1 MNRRKFLGNTALFSV
16 PLMLQGVPVFAGD
29 GALHPFLQALTMPTG
44 NCDKILVVIQL
55 NGGNDGL
62 NMVIPL
68 DRYTE
73 LGSAR
78 PNLLIPPPNP
88 GNPDDPT
95 KVLALTGTT
104 TTGLHPAMKGIRDL
118 YNNGKVNLVQG
129 VSYPN
134 PNFSHFQAQDIWF
147 SGANV
152 IPTPDTGWLGR
163 QLNTSYPGYPNGYPN
178 TTNPDPLAIQIGGAL
193 PLSLQGPSI
202 SMGYNAP
209 NPAALVN
216 VATGNPA
223 PAPNNDYGTEL
234 TFLRLM
240 KDQSNAYTSR
250 ITASYNAQLTLSS
263 MYATSGNSLSDQLK
277 VVARL
282 IGGGLK
288 TPVYVVNH
296 PDSFDSHVDQIAGN
310 AYTGNHA
317 NNLAKLSVAISAFQD
332 DITKMG
338 KADKVTGMTFSEFG
352 RRVISNASSGTDHG
366 SGAPV
371 IFFGAGITGG
381 VTGTSPF
388 IPAVSNGGTQVPLQ
402 YDFRQLYATV
412 MQKWL
417 CMTAGESQTILNGT
431 FDTINIFNT
440 VVLPLDGLEITA
452 TWDGAF
458 AKLEFEVFENNSYDT
473 FVIER
478 SVNGTDFSPLNT
490 LRNTSNTSQQKY
502 VYKDDRITALEV
514 YYRIKG
520 LSKQGE
526 VSYSKIAKLKNST
539 VQEVRVYPNPVTNF
553 TINVEFLKK
562 VNENVSIIIYGTK
575 GEKLYYNQINPAG
588 RRAITF
594 KVPDYFSVQT
604 LYILNISFDGNV
616 INEKILFE

>member
-44 NCDKILVVIQL
+44 NCDKVLVVIQL

-73 LGSAR
+73 LNAAR
-78 PNLLIPPPNP
+78 ASVMIPAAS
-88 GNPDDPT
+88 
-95 KVLALTGTT
+95 VLPLTGTT
-104 TTGLHPAMKGIRDL
+104 TTGLHPSMTGIRDL
-118 YNNGKVNLVQG
+118 YNNGKVNFVQG

-163 QLNTSYPGYPNGYPN
+163 QLNTSYPGYPVGYPN

-216 VATGNPA
+216 VANGTTS

-240 KDQSNAYTSR
+240 KDQSNAYASR
-250 ITASYNAQLTLSS
+250 ITASYNAQATLST

-296 PDSFDSHVDQIAGN
+296 PDSFDTHADQVVAGN
-310 AYTGNHA
+310 TTTGNHA

-366 SGAPV
+366 AGAPV

-388 IPAVSNGGTQVPLQ
+388 IPAVSNGGTQVPMQ
-402 YDFRQLYATV
+402 FDFRQLYATV

-417 CMTAGESQTILNGT
+417 CMTPAESQTILNGT
-431 FDTINIFNT
+431 FNTINIFNL
-440 VVLPLDGLEITA
+440 VALPLDGLEITVS
-452 TWDGAF
+452 WDGAF
-458 AKLEFEVFENNSYDT
+458 AKLEFEVFENESYDT
-473 FVIER
+473 FTIER

-490 LRNTSNTSQQKY
+490 LRNTSNATQQKY
-502 VYKDDRITALEV
+502 VYKDDRISAPEV

-526 VSYSKIAKLKNST
+526 ISYSKIAKLRNGSS
-539 VQEVRVYPNPVTNF
+539 VQDVRVYPNPVKNF
-553 TINVEFLKK
+553 TITVEFLKK
-562 VNENVSIIIYGTK
+562 VNETVAIIIYGAA
-575 GEKLYYNQINPAG
+575 GEKLYYNQINPRG
-588 RRAITF
+588 NRFITF
-594 KVPDYFSVQT
+594 RVPDYFSVQT

-616 INEKILFE
+616 VNEKILFE

>member
-73 LGSAR
+73 LNAAR
-78 PNLLIPPPNP
+78 ASIMIPAAS
-88 GNPDDPT
+88 
-95 KVLALTGTT
+95 VLPLTGTT
-104 TTGLHPAMKGIRDL
+104 TTGLHPSMTGIRDL
-118 YNNGKVNLVQG
+118 YNNGKVNFVQG

-163 QLNTSYPGYPNGYPN
+163 QLNTSYPGYPVGYPN

-193 PLSLQGPSI
+193 PLSLQGPNI

-216 VATGNPA
+216 VANGTTST
-223 PAPNNDYGTEL
+223 APNNDYGTEL

-240 KDQSNAYTSR
+240 KDQSNAYATR
-250 ITASYNAQLTLSS
+250 ITASYNAQVTLSA
-263 MYATSGNSLSDQLK
+263 MYPTSGNSLSDQLK

-296 PDSFDSHVDQIAGN
+296 PDSFDTHADQVVAGN
-310 AYTGNHA
+310 TTTGNHA

-417 CMTAGESQTILNGT
+417 CMTEPESQTILNGT
-431 FDTINIFNT
+431 FATINIFNN

-452 TWDGAF
+452 VWDGAF
-458 AKLEFEVFENNSYDT
+458 AKLDFEVFENESYDAFT
-473 FVIER
+473 IER
-478 SVNGTDFSPLNT
+478 SVNGTDFAPVKALQ
-490 LRNTSNTSQQKY
+490 NTSNATQQKY
-502 VYKDDRITALEV
+502 SYRDDRISAPEV

-526 VSYSKIAKLKNST
+526 VSYSKIAKLRNST

-553 TINVEFLKK
+553 TFNIEFLKK
-562 VNENVSIIIYGTK
+562 INTNVEIVILGTT
-575 GEKLYYNQINPAG
+575 GEKLYYNQINPRG
-588 RRAITF
+588 NRYITI

-604 LYILNISFDGNV
+604 LYILNISFDGSV
-616 INEKILFE
+616 VNEKILFE

>member
-29 GALHPFLQALTMPTG
+29 GALHPFLHALTMPTG

-73 LGSAR
+73 LNAAR
-78 PNLLIPPPNP
+78 ASVMIPAASVLPLI
-88 GNPDDPT
+88 
-95 KVLALTGTT
+95 GTS
-104 TTGLHPAMKGIRDL
+104 TTGLHPSMTGLRDL
-118 YNNGKVNLVQG
+118 YNNGKVNLVHG

-163 QLNTSYPGYPNGYPN
+163 QLSTSYPGYPVDYPN
-178 TTNPDPLAIQIGGAL
+178 TTYPDPLAIQIGGAL
-193 PLSLQGPSI
+193 PLSLQGPTI

-216 VATGNPA
+216 VANGTTS

-240 KDQSNAYTSR
+240 KDQSNAYASR
-250 ITASYNAQLTLSS
+250 ITASYNAQLTLST

-288 TPVYVVNH
+288 TPVYIVNH
-296 PDSFDSHVDQIAGN
+296 PDSFDTHADQVVAGN
-310 AYTGNHA
+310 TLTGNHA
-317 NNLAKLSVAISAFQD
+317 VSLAKLSVAIAAFQN
-332 DITKMG
+332 DITLMG

-371 IFFGAGITGG
+371 IFFGAGVTGG

-417 CMTAGESQTILNGT
+417 CMTAAESQTILNGT
-431 FDTINIFNT
+431 FATVNIFNN

-452 TWDGAF
+452 NWDGAF
-458 AKLEFEVFENNSYDT
+458 AKLEFEVFENDSYDT
-473 FVIER
+473 FVVER
-478 SVNGTDFSPLNT
+478 SVNGTDFLPLNT
-490 LRNTSNTSQQKY
+490 IRNNSNASKQKY
-502 VYKDDRITALEV
+502 LYKDDRITASEV

-520 LSKQGE
+520 VSKQGE
-526 VSYSKIAKLKNST
+526 ISYSKIAKLNNSSS
-539 VQEVRVYPNPVTNF
+539 VQEVRVYPNPVKNF
-553 TINVEFLKK
+553 TINVELLKK
-562 VNENVSIIIYGTK
+562 VTENVAITIYGTA
-575 GEKLYYNQINPAG
+575 GEKLYYNQINPRG
-588 RRAITF
+588 NRIITF
-594 KVPDYFSVQT
+594 RVSDYFSVQT
-604 LYILNISFDGNV
+604 IYILNISFDGNV

>member
-73 LGSAR
+73 LNAAR
-78 PNLLIPPPNP
+78 ASVMIPAAS
-88 GNPDDPT
+88 
-95 KVLALTGTT
+95 VLPLTGTT
-104 TTGLHPAMKGIRDL
+104 TTGLHPSMTGLRDL

-163 QLNTSYPGYPNGYPN
+163 QLNTSYPGYPVGYPN

-216 VATGNPA
+216 VANGTTST
-223 PAPNNDYGTEL
+223 APNNDYGTEL

-240 KDQSNAYTSR
+240 KDQSNAYATR
-250 ITASYNAQLTLSS
+250 ITASYNAQVTLST

-296 PDSFDSHVDQIAGN
+296 PDSFDTHVDQVAAGN
-310 AYTGNHA
+310 TTTGNHA

-381 VTGTSPF
+381 ITGLSPF
-388 IPAVSNGGTQVPLQ
+388 IPSVSNGGTQVPLQ
-402 YDFRQLYATV
+402 HDFRQLYATV
-412 MQKWL
+412 MEKWL
-417 CMTAGESQTILNGT
+417 CMTAAESQTILNGT
-431 FDTINIFNT
+431 FATINIFNNI
-440 VVLPLDGLEITA
+440 VLPLDGLEITA
-452 TWDGAF
+452 VWDGAF
-458 AKLEFEVFENNSYDT
+458 AKLDFEVFENDSYDT
-473 FVIER
+473 FTIER
-478 SVNGTDFSPLNT
+478 SVDGTNFSPLNT
-490 LRNTSNTSQQKY
+490 LRNTSNASQQKY
-502 VYKDDRITALEV
+502 VYKDDRITAPEV

-526 VSYSKIAKLKNST
+526 ISYSKIAKLRNSSS
-539 VQEVRVYPNPVTNF
+539 VQDVRVYPNPVKNF

-562 VNENVSIIIYGTK
+562 VNENVEIIIYGTA

-594 KVPDYFSVQT
+594 RVPDYFSVHT
-604 LYILNISFDGNV
+604 LYILNISYDGNV
-616 INEKILFE
+616 VNEKILFE

>member
-1 MNRRKFLGNTALFSV
+1 MNRRKFLGNSALFSV
-16 PLMLQGVPVFAGD
+16 PLMLQGIPVFAGD

-44 NCDKILVVIQL
+44 NCDKVLVVIQM

-73 LGSAR
+73 LNAAR
-78 PNLLIPPPNP
+78 PSVMIPQ
-88 GNPDDPT
+88 T
-95 KVLALTGTT
+95 AVLPLTGTT
-104 TTGLHPAMKGIRDL
+104 TTGLHPSMTGIRDL
-118 YNNGKVNLVQG
+118 YNTGKVNLVQG

-147 SGANV
+147 SGANI

-163 QLNTSYPGYPNGYPN
+163 QLNTSYPGYPVGYPN
-178 TTNPDPLAIQIGGAL
+178 TTSPDPLAIQIGGAL

-209 NPAALVN
+209 NPAALVS

-240 KDQSNAYTSR
+240 KDQSNAYASR
-250 ITASYNAQLTLSS
+250 ITASYNAQVTLSS

-277 VVARL
+277 IVARL

-288 TPVYVVNH
+288 TPVYIVNH
-296 PDSFDSHVDQIAGN
+296 PDSFDSHVDQVVSGN
-310 AYTGNHA
+310 TTTGNHA

-332 DITKMG
+332 DITRMG

-352 RRVISNASSGTDHG
+352 RRVISNASNGTDHG

-381 VTGTSPF
+381 VTGTSPVL
-388 IPAVSNGGTQVPLQ
+388 PAVPNGGTQVPLQ

-417 CMTAGESQTILNGT
+417 CMTAAESQTILNGT
-431 FDTINIFNT
+431 FATINIFNNI
-440 VVLPLDGLEITA
+440 VLPLDGLEITA
-452 TWDGAF
+452 KWDGAF
-458 AKLEFEVFENNSYDT
+458 AKLDFEVFENESYDT
-473 FVIER
+473 FTIER
-478 SVNGTDFSPLNT
+478 SVNGTDFYTVNT
-490 LRNTSNTSQQKY
+490 LQNTSNATQQKY
-502 VYKDDRITALEV
+502 TYKDDRISAPEV

-526 VSYSKIAKLKNST
+526 ISYSKIAKLRNST
-539 VQEVRVYPNPVTNF
+539 DQDVRVYPNPVTNY
-553 TINVEFLKK
+553 TINIEFLKK
-562 VNENVSIIIYGTK
+562 INQNIEVTIYGAA

-588 RRAITF
+588 RRVITF
-594 KVPDYFSVQT
+594 KVPDYFSVHT
-604 LYILNISFDGNV
+604 MYILNISYDGNV
-616 INEKILFE
+616 VNEKILFE

>member
-16 PLMLQGVPVFAGD
+16 PLMLQGIPVFAGD

-73 LGSAR
+73 LNAAR
-78 PNLLIPPPNP
+78 ASVMIPA
-88 GNPDDPT
+88 GN
-95 KVLALTGTT
+95 VLALTGTT
-104 TTGLHPAMKGIRDL
+104 TTGLHPSMTGLRDL
-118 YNNGKVNLVQG
+118 YNEGKVNLVQG

-163 QLNTSYPGYPNGYPN
+163 QLNTSYPGYPVGYPN
-178 TTNPDPLAIQIGGAL
+178 TTYPDPLAIQIGGAL

-216 VATGNPA
+216 VANGTTS

-240 KDQSNAYTSR
+240 KDQSNAYASR
-250 ITASYNAQLTLSS
+250 ITASYNAQLTLST

-288 TPVYVVNH
+288 TPVYIVNH
-296 PDSFDSHVDQIAGN
+296 PDSFDTHADQVVAGN
-310 AYTGNHA
+310 TLTGNHA
-317 NNLAKLSVAISAFQD
+317 VSLAKLSVAIAAFQN
-332 DITKMG
+332 DITLMG

-417 CMTAGESQTILNGT
+417 CMTAAESQTILNGT
-431 FDTINIFNT
+431 FATINIFNNI
-440 VVLPLDGLEITA
+440 VLPLDGLEITA
-452 TWDGAF
+452 VWDGAF
-458 AKLEFEVFENNSYDT
+458 AKLDFEVFENDSYDT
-473 FVIER
+473 FTIER
-478 SVNGTDFSPLNT
+478 SVNGTDFSPVNT
-490 LRNTSNTSQQKY
+490 LRNTSNASQQKY
-502 VYKDDRITALEV
+502 VYKDDRITAPEV

-520 LSKQGE
+520 ISKQGE
-526 VSYSKIAKLKNST
+526 VSYSKIAKLRNNGS
-539 VQEVRVYPNPVTNF
+539 VQDVRVYPNPVTNF

-562 VNENVSIIIYGTK
+562 VNENVEIIIYGTK
-575 GEKLYYNQINPAG
+575 GEKLYYNQINPRG
-588 RRAITF
+588 NRIVTF
-594 KVPDYFSVQT
+594 RVPDFFSIHT